1 MSFSQAC
8 TSLEAT
14 RAILFQRTQ
23 LLAALVDSG
32 LEGVYALF
40 RASILVSGALLKNS
54 LLSAALNFMFL
65 KYFMK
70 SWTACLTR
78 AIWCARLS

>member
-8 TSLEAT
+8 TTLEAT

-40 RASILVSGALLKNS
+40 RASILVSGALLKIR
-54 LLSAALNFMFL
+54 
-65 KYFMK
+65 
-70 SWTACLTR
+70 CCR
-78 AIWCARLS
+78 